1 MSSKIHI
8 PSRKLKPNEQ
18 GVLKITPE
26 AMELLVEVTNESCRS
41 MREVA
46 SLIIVQAVKN
56 NLIVFDREEE

>member
-1 MSSKIHI
+1 MSNKIHI
-8 PSRKLKPNEQ
+8 PSKKLKPNGQ

-26 AMELLVEVTNESCRS
+26 AMELLVEVTNESCSS